1 MATRKI
7 ICAFLGHVDHG
18 KTSLQDRIRK
28 SAVVSG
34 EAGAITQRIAASII
48 PIETIKKICGPLFKA
63 LGETTIPGILLIDT
77 PGHASFT
84 NLRKRGGSLAD
95 IAVVVVD
102 INEGFKPQTLEAL
115 EILKTNKVPFI
126 IAANKI
132 DLISGWTY
140 NEEKSSIEN
149 INALSQNTSANF
161 DKKMYE
167 LVGKL
172 HELGFQSERF
182 DRVSNYTQEIALV
195 PTSAETGQGIPE
207 LLLVITGLAQ
217 KFLEAKLEIET
228 EGYAKGTILEVKEE
242 KGLGTTL
249 DVIVYSGQ
257 LKVND
262 TIVVG
267 TANEPVVTKIRALL
281 EPGEKPD
288 SFQQVKEVSAATSV
302 KISAPNLSEAFAGMP
317 IRSCHAA
324 ETQSVIEDIRQEVES
339 VMIETDQ
346 EGVIIKADALGSLE
360 ALISLLKEK
369 NIPIASA
376 NIGNVTKKDIAKA
389 ESLAEV
395 DKKYAVVLGFNI
407 KTLPEVE
414 EYAKSKNIRIIAN
427 DVIYS
432 VLDNYVKFSE
442 ELKKKEE
449 EDSLAGLIKPCKI
462 AVLRGYV
469 FRQSNPA
476 ILGVSIEVGSI
487 KTGTPIMNKEGKRI
501 TFVKEIKE
509 GTENL
514 TVAEQGKELAVSLD
528 GVTVGRQV
536 NEGDTLYSDIPEND
550 FKKFKEIKEHLSP
563 QEIQVLK
570 EVAEIKRK
578 SNPLWGLG

>member
-1 MATRKI
+1 
-7 ICAFLGHVDHG
+7 
-18 KTSLQDRIRK
+18 
-28 SAVVSG
+28 
-34 EAGAITQRIAASII
+34 
-48 PIETIKKICGPLFKA
+48 
-63 LGETTIPGILLIDT
+63 
-77 PGHASFT
+77 
-84 NLRKRGGSLAD
+84 
-95 IAVVVVD
+95 
-102 INEGFKPQTLEAL
+102 
-115 EILKTNKVPFI
+115 
-126 IAANKI
+126 
-132 DLISGWTY
+132 
-140 NEEKSSIEN
+140 
-149 INALSQNTSANF
+149 
-161 DKKMYE
+161 
-167 LVGKL
+167 
-172 HELGFQSERF
+172 
-182 DRVSNYTQEIALV
+182 
-195 PTSAETGQGIPE
+195 
-207 LLLVITGLAQ
+207 
-217 KFLEAKLEIET
+217 
-228 EGYAKGTILEVKEE
+228 
-242 KGLGTTL
+242 
-249 DVIVYSGQ
+249 
-257 LKVND
+257 
-262 TIVVG
+262 
-267 TANEPVVTKIRALL
+267 
-281 EPGEKPD
+281 
-288 SFQQVKEVSAATSV
+288 
-302 KISAPNLSEAFAGMP
+302 
-317 IRSCHAA
+317 
-324 ETQSVIEDIRQEVES
+324 
-339 VMIETDQ
+339 
-346 EGVIIKADALGSLE
+346 
-360 ALISLLKEK
+360 EK